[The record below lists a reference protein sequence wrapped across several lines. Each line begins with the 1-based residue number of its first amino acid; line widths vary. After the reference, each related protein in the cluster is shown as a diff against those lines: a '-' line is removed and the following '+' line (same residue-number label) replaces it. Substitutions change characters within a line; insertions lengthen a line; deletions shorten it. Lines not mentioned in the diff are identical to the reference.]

1 MYIGGVDIGTTGCKI
16 AIYNEK
22 VCLLDTFYDSYEVS
36 RVNGC
41 DEINFEDVYK
51 SVLKILSLA
60 SKKYKI
66 DAIAVTSFG
75 ESFAML
81 DENDNIIAP
90 TMLYTDNRGEKEIS
104 ELVSKIGEEKIAK
117 KTGIKAHAMYSL
129 SKILWIKNN
138 MPEAYKKAKR
148 ILLCQDYIIY
158 KLTGVAQI
166 DYSLAERTQ
175 IFNIKDK
182 KYDAEIAKLA
192 DVDVSLLSKP
202 VLMGTLAGKI
212 KEYIADENNINKD
225 LKIFNGCHDQIA
237 NMFGAGVFASDIA
250 MDGSGTIECLCAVL
264 EEIPEYDFYEKGFCC
279 VPYIDGK
286 YATYAFSYGGC
297 CCINEFKSKYAKD
310 EVKYCKENNID
321 YYDYME
327 SHFSDNLTDLLLLP
341 YFTGAGT
348 PYMDFNI
355 KGAIINLTFE
365 NDIFDMY
372 QALLESIGYELKVN
386 YDALKPYG
394 VNINEIKACGG
405 GANSKRWVQMK
416 SDILN
421 TKFKVLDCKE
431 IGCTGTAL
439 IALKSMNLIEDIN
452 EGYKLLNIEKGEII
466 PNPSMN
472 EKYLRKYDK
481 YKKIYNLVKQI

>member
-22 VCLLDTFYDSYEVS
+22 VSLIDTFYDSYEVS

-41 DEINFEDVYK
+41 DEINFDDVYQ
-51 SVLKILSLA
+51 SVLKILALA
-60 SKKYKI
+60 SEKYQI

-90 TMLYTDNRGEKEIS
+90 TMLYTDNRGENEIAD
-104 ELVSKIGEEKIAK
+104 LVKKLGEEKIAK

-129 SKILWIKNN
+129 SKILWIKNH
-138 MPEAYKKAKR
+138 MPEAYKNAKR
-148 ILLCQDYIIY
+148 ILLCQDFIIY

-175 IFNIKDK
+175 IFNIKEK
-182 KYDAEIAKLA
+182 KYDDEIAHIA

-202 VLMGTLAGKI
+202 VMMGTLAGII
-212 KEYIADENNINKD
+212 KENIANKYNINAKM
-225 LKIFNGCHDQIA
+225 KVFNGCHDQIA

-264 EEIPEYDFYEKGFCC
+264 DDIPEYDFYEKGFCC
-279 VPYIDGK
+279 VPYIDNK

-297 CCINEFKSKYAKD
+297 CCINEFKSKYAKN
-310 EVKYCKENNID
+310 EVKFCKENDID
-321 YYDYME
+321 FYSYME
-327 SHFSDNLTDLLLLP
+327 SHFDDNLTDLMMLP

-348 PYMDFNI
+348 PYMDFNV

-372 QALLESIGYELKVN
+372 QSLLESIGYELKVN
-386 YDALKPYG
+386 YDSLKPYG
-394 VNINEIKACGG
+394 VKINEIKACGG
-405 GANSKRWVQMK
+405 GANSKKWVQMK

-421 TKFKVLDCKE
+421 AKFKVLDCKE
-431 IGCTGTAL
+431 IGCAGTAL
-439 IALKSMNLIEDIN
+439 IALKSMNIINDIN
-452 EGYKLLNIEKGEII
+452 EGYNLLNIEKDEVN
-466 PNPSMN
+466 PNTIMH
-472 EKYLRKYDK
+472 EKYLNKYNK
-481 YKKIYNLVKQI
+481 YKKIYKLIKQI